1 VQGARQVLGKRSCY
15 PLYSRRDIHISRI
28 GLTHIEAKTRDNQLI
43 QHDCRLR
50 NQHAQQVDDLRVSC
64 SIAFRRDDRYEH
76 VYTSRAL
83 ITTKASTLATLTLS
97 LSDFHH
103 NYNEASRSMW
113 QHIFQSQSRVPVSQG
128 HERLNDTSGT
138 AGTSSRVTNFDIA
151 TKLSLSFN
159 VRSKESFS
167 IHALNAQRPNHPAS
181 SKSIPIKS
189 WRKQETESKHKRNW
203 NMSKN
208 QV

>member
-1 VQGARQVLGKRSCY
+1 MAAPEGQHHWQPITLQVQGARQVLGKRSCY

-50 NQHAQQVDDLRVSC
+50 NQHAQQVDDPRVSC

-83 ITTKASTLATLTLS
+83 ITTKTSTLATLTLS

-103 NYNEASRSMW
+103 NYHEASRSMW
-113 QHIFQSQSRVPVSQG
+113 QHILNLKAAYQS
-128 HERLNDTSGT
+128 LKGT
-138 AGTSSRVTNFDIA
+138 NG
-151 TKLSLSFN
+151 
-159 VRSKESFS
+159 
-167 IHALNAQRPNHPAS
+167 
-181 SKSIPIKS
+181 
-189 WRKQETESKHKRNW
+189 
-203 NMSKN
+203 
-208 QV
+208 